1 MNEHAPYSGSGE
13 HDGVR
18 PRAGSLSP
26 YLLIVT
32 ALVAAFAAALAMYLV
47 MRPGL
52 LAAQAAADPTP
63 TAPAATPS
71 PSPTAQVEATQSPT
85 PTPSP
90 APSPAA
96 EWITVNATLRSPD
109 DAWGLTEAPEAF
121 RAMAAEYL
129 ALDYDDCGPQIDVFV
144 VHPKGFVYGVE
155 GYRHCG
161 GGAHVVWAA
170 LDRHWVP
177 AFAMQ
182 DYLPCDEFASAG
194 LPTGTGVLGCYDEN
208 GDRYY

>member
-52 LAAQAAADPTP
+52 LAAQAAAEPTP
-63 TAPAATPS
+63 APAATPS
-71 PSPTAQVEATQSPT
+71 PSPTAQVE

-90 APSPAA
+90 TPSPSPSAD
-96 EWITVNATLRSPD
+96 WVTLNATLQSPGE
-109 DAWGLTEAPEAF
+109 AWRLMEAPAGF
-121 RAMAAEYL
+121 RVMAAAILEVEDQGCWPEISVTAY
-129 ALDYDDCGPQIDVFV
+129 
-144 VHPKGFVYGVE
+144 HPDGYAFGTE
-155 GYRHCG
+155 GYSNCG
-161 GGAHVVWAA
+161 GGAGYVWAA
-170 LDRHWVP
+170 IGNYWVP
-177 AFAMQ
+177 IFATQ
-182 DYLPCDEFASAG
+182 DILACGDLRRAG
-194 LPTGTGVLGCYDEN
+194 MPQNTGVLDCIN
-208 GDRYY
+208 GDETEYY